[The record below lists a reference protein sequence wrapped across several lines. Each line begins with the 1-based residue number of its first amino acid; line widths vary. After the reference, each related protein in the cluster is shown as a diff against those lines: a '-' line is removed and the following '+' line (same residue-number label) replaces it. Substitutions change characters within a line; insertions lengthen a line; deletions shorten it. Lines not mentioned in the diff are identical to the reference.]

1 MDLKPRQIYVII
13 FQKEYYPCNRFE
25 IGNNINKKV
34 YICHS
39 DKRLK
44 EFLESCKED
53 KSNLV
58 HDYFNTYPSPRI
70 IVHGNFYD
78 MTYRYYYKESKVDD
92 NRYNLNSEEMDK
104 KVKEIARKYLND
116 GYGSINLLSLVGK

>member
-1 MDLKPRQIYVII
+1 MDNIVFRQIYVII
-13 FQKEYYPCNRFE
+13 FQKEFYPCNRFE

-58 HDYFNTYPSPRI
+58 YEYFNSYPPPRVV
-70 IVHGNFYD
+70 VHGNFYD
-78 MTYRYYYKESKVDD
+78 RTYIYYYKEPKVDD

-104 KVKEIARKYLND
+104 KVKKIARGYLND
-116 GYGSINLLSLVGK
+116 GYGSINLLSLF

>member
-39 DKRLK
+39 NKQLK
-44 EFLESCKED
+44 EFLVSCKED

-58 HDYFNTYPSPRI
+58 YEYFNTYPAPRV

-78 MTYRYYYKESKVDD
+78 LTYRYYYKEPKVDD
-92 NRYNLNSEEMDK
+92 NRYNLNFEEMDK

-116 GYGSINLLSLVGK
+116 GYGSINLLGLFGK

>member
-1 MDLKPRQIYVII
+1 MDFTPRQIYVII

-44 EFLESCKED
+44 DFLVSCKED

-58 HDYFNTYPSPRI
+58 YEYFNTYPSHRI

-92 NRYNLNSEEMDK
+92 NRYNINSEEMDK
-104 KVKEIARKYLND
+104 KVKEVARRYLND
-116 GYGSINLLSLVGK
+116 GYGSINLQSLIGK

>member
-1 MDLKPRQIYVII
+1 MDFKPRQIYSII

-58 HDYFNTYPSPRI
+58 YEYFNTYPSPRVVDTI
-70 IVHGNFYD
+70 I
-78 MTYRYYYKESKVDD
+78 K
-92 NRYNLNSEEMDK
+92 NRK
-104 KVKEIARKYLND
+104 
-116 GYGSINLLSLVGK
+116 

>member
-1 MDLKPRQIYVII
+1 MDLKPKQIYVII
-13 FQKEYYPCNRFE
+13 FQKEYFPCNRFE

-58 HDYFNTYPSPRI
+58 YEYFNTYPYPRVV
-70 IVHGNFYD
+70 VHGNFYD
-78 MTYRYYYKESKVDD
+78 VTFRYYYKESKVDD
-92 NRYNLNSEEMDK
+92 NRYNLNLEEMDK

-116 GYGSINLLSLVGK
+116 GYGSINLLSLIGK

>member
-1 MDLKPRQIYVII
+1 MDFTPRQIYVLI

-39 DKRLK
+39 NKQLK
-44 EFLESCKED
+44 EFLVSCKED

-58 HDYFNTYPSPRI
+58 YEYFNTYPAPRV

-78 MTYRYYYKESKVDD
+78 LTYRYYYKEPKVDD
-92 NRYNLNSEEMDK
+92 NRYNLNFEEMDK